1 MERQRAIRKYVCS
14 HMATGCER
22 EKLAKKVITILG
34 NNRRKFMAYRMIV
47 LDLDGTLTNSKKEI
61 TKRTKEALFEAQRR
75 GIKVVLASGRP
86 TYGIVPLSEELELE
100 RYGSYILSFN
110 GAQIRDEKT
119 KEIIFRQ
126 TLPEQTIGQLIDLAE
141 EHKVDFL
148 TYENENIITNN
159 SKNQY
164 VGVEAKI
171 NQMPV
176 VEIENMRQH
185 ITFPIPKI
193 LMVGHGEYMA
203 MVEPKIQSVMN
214 ETLSVYRSEPFFLE
228 VMPKGIDKAAS
239 LERLLAHTGIKR
251 EEMIACG
258 DGFNDLSMIQF
269 AGLGVAMKNAQEV
282 VKQHAD
288 YITDSND
295 EDGVAKVVEKFLLG

>member
-1 MERQRAIRKYVCS
+1 
-14 HMATGCER
+14 
-22 EKLAKKVITILG
+22 
-34 NNRRKFMAYRMIV
+34 MAYRMIV